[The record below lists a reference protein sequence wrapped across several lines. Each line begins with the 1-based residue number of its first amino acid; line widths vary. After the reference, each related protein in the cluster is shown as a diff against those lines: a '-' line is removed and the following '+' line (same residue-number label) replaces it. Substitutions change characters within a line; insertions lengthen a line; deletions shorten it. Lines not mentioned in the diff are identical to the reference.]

1 MSKFCPDTQCDFW
14 EDFPDGLGG
23 KKAKICPYCFQKLLT
38 EKPVQNHEIF
48 LEQKETFSP
57 ASDLYSY
64 LPEDRDSASEQEEK
78 LPITLLPEGRDSTSE
93 QEKKLPVTPLPEE
106 RDSASEQ
113 VEKLPVT
120 HLPKDRDSAS
130 KQEEKLPVTYLL
142 EGRDS
147 ASEQEEKLPITHLPE
162 GRDSASEQEE
172 KLPVTYLPEGRD
184 SASKQVEKLPITPL
198 PEDRDSASKQVEKLP
213 ITPLPED
220 RDSASEQEEKL
231 PITPL
236 PEDRD
241 SASKQV
247 EKLPITPLPEDRDSA
262 SEQEEK
268 LPITP
273 LPEDR
278 DSASKQVEKLP
289 ITPLPEDRDSAS
301 EQEEKLPITYL
312 PEDRD
317 SASEQEEKLPVTYL
331 PEDRDSASKQVEKL
345 PITPLPEDRDSASEQ
360 EEKLPITYLPE
371 DRDSASE
378 QEEKLLVTYLPEGRD
393 SASEQE
399 EKLPVTYLPEDRD
412 SASKQ
417 VEKLPITPLPEDRD
431 SASEQEEKL
440 PITYL
445 PEDRDSASE
454 QEEKL
459 PVTYLPEDRDSAS
472 KQVEKLP
479 ITPLPEDRDSASEQ
493 EEKLPITYLPE
504 DRDSASEQE
513 EKLLVTY
520 LPEGRDS
527 ASEQEEK
534 LPVTYLPEDR
544 DSASKQVEKLP
555 ITPLPEDRD
564 SASEQEEKLPITYL
578 PEDRD
583 SASEQEEKLL
593 VTYLPEGRD
602 SASKQVE
609 KLPITPLPEDR
620 DSASEQEEKLPI
632 THLPGGRNS
641 ASEQEEKLPVTY
653 LPKDRDS
660 ASKQVE
666 KLPTT
671 PRPEDRDSASDQEDT
686 FFDLVSTDF
695 SQSPSNGTFNHVTT
709 NEIRQ
714 SHTKSDPQVEVHEA
728 IDSSQADNR
737 KRGENENSQNSDPS
751 SRSRKSKRTEDKHS
765 NQSQHDD
772 QSLHRKFGIHTEI
785 DPNETSYVNIQFIT
799 LILKEYWKKIDA
811 ICLRIGHRY
820 FGDFNTSIVPF
831 NKINTVKLQCG
842 KFVTVSGTLRFPV
855 NLIYKSEIRF
865 PYKYFI
871 YSKDNNASYE
881 QLHHSYNN
889 YNRYLIWN
897 TNNPIQ
903 PLINGSYQQ
912 FDTMILPEIRKKEGS
927 TFWNIVNT
935 AISFVGASGGYDKDI
950 PFHKIGDRRLVSL
963 QTLLPSYLGL
973 GHSQPCS
980 TMEDFITHFN
990 KQILMLVY
998 FSIQCVGEGIR
1009 RIRHWDNQEQVQ
1021 HDHLIQL
1028 VEAWIMNTFTPE
1040 RKSQLEKKHVV
1051 YMFYIGCYLI
1061 DNYRLHN
1068 NELNLKLVN
1077 MIEESIEPILK
1088 NQYFLFDNTIC
1099 IHQQFGIE
1107 LHNSIFNFIFNKAI
1121 LLTNQHDF
1129 FLTLIPIYH
1138 GINNMQEHSNTLH
1151 EELEYT
1157 ENNYWGLPN
1166 EVTIYL
1172 YNIIPIDSIHKA
1184 LSLTKYDQIIPYT
1197 VVIYA
1202 LNENNVNFIYE
1213 QFIKD
1218 TQHFPLSA
1226 LMAALLFR
1234 FNHTHSNFIRKDDK
1248 LRTEVMKALNT
1259 AFTKD
1264 STKLDVHDVNR
1275 LTKLTFIFASKLP
1288 IQCFNQEQFNLCLSL
1303 LSQGLGYCDYHFP
1316 DNPLV
1321 PFEKMTDLFN
1331 NFVKRWFSDRVLR
1344 QYGAMYYGDYL
1355 NEIKF
1360 WEEIISKFNFPKKFK
1375 WLSIIENFI
1384 VTRFRAP
1391 NIPQQ
1396 FIIDLF
1402 IHLHTKENYSHLL
1415 QEIFLKELTS
1425 RLQTIRSGEKNEFV
1439 KQLYLQ
1445 LSQTGQ
1451 LKKVNNIFSD
1461 ILINEEDNFNLN
1473 PIIHFVTWT
1482 SWDTY
1487 FSFLTYKNI
1496 DQFLSIKAR
1505 NMLQVASTQFF
1516 SLFEQINAFEI
1527 TGLDLELISKNRDYF
1542 LLLTRI
1548 LLKSKICEY
1557 SVQDITIKLGSCLK
1571 MYNWIL
1577 EQIKLLGYL
1586 NEFLDIIHNV
1596 NNETLNVFLSLK
1608 FDQERISNICF
1619 PDRDSYTFPN
1629 SPDINTII
1637 TFPQYASMCKACKVL
1652 TNSRIII
1659 RVFDTFINEKG
1670 ITMQTPFEIK
1680 RFYEEIWKPA
1690 LDFCINLLN
1699 KFNSETIL
1707 ISEMCK
1713 YFDGTENL
1721 ETILN
1726 DLVALDYA
1734 CTQIQTDKNNSN
1746 NLHKTCAK
1754 KIHLYFD
1761 LQRCS
1766 KAASLIIKLKNEL
1779 LLASNFEIIENM
1791 KNIKHT
1797 FENKQLMEVNEKVI
1811 HVAINLTN
1819 LSKSNLDVI
1828 QAIIDRIDFIM
1839 WIRNNLKDLNEL
1851 KTFVDISL
1859 TTCGGNPVD
1868 VDRITC
1874 LSSVCTNF
1882 APIIFQI
1889 DENTNYE
1896 TLIARCRQVI
1906 ESVERNKEL
1915 TKLLRQ
1921 VGENVTFWEE
1931 MKRSHG
1937 SVEETTL
1944 MQLDSIMNSGV
1955 FLLKVEDSLNLC
1967 DILSLSV
1974 DRENGE
1980 KRIFTLEQLREFRS
1994 KIMLVVSKT
2003 ELPGLDTHTSSY
2015 ENSQI
2020 FTHKLDTI
2028 TEIATIVIQLAETGN
2043 QRYLN
2048 YELFSD
2054 CNQQEDTLMESKMKL
2069 KATLGDWKLN
2079 VEEARNKHYFLNYY
2093 TISQIVFLQ
2102 KGIQSFIEDREDR
2115 ELEQLYH
2122 LLGLLNPDVSK
2133 QDIQQALAHFNII
2146 PKQNPTLKAS
2156 YDTTHDFSKESLS
2169 TAISTHYSH
2178 IGPTKSN
2185 YIPPPNLFSCPND
2198 DNKTQIPDSFSSM
2211 EKDLAHEV
2219 SEEADLPLKLV
2230 IRGIIEIKKENEG
2243 ILLKDK
2249 LLTWCLEHEAD
2260 SDTESIEDE
2269 SIIDCIVE
2277 SLPNPPT
2284 YKETPSF
2291 DTVLDFYQ
2299 LGSFLEDLY
2308 QSCVTKIRAERELPY
2323 SLKKGTPNLIVIPSN
2338 GMLEFVLSL
2347 YMSDND
2353 KLPLP
2358 YYHEILI
2365 CTHQTKL
2372 EEIEIFWRRAVMI
2385 PDKLNLYLFCLIG
2398 VENLSYHVAVQ
2409 AVSKFKHLQQSRNL
2423 ETTGKPEFGYKLLL
2437 ICSEEKEGFSHMA
2450 AAFDDCKILIPM
2462 QKSSD
2467 IKEYLTQKLS
2477 PFHRRSVFK
2486 CIEPAWM
2493 VDKGKSRVRL
2503 VVSDSVGAGKSLYIN
2518 NLKSDLFSQGI
2529 VSEQERDQSAVTV
2542 AIHGKKASEEHLAEQ
2557 LLKRSVSGIKHGVIY
2572 HVDIASTV
2580 QLSLEPILFKLLILG
2595 GVCKRSG
2602 ELWHCRG
2609 RDYYVIEMTLS
2620 SVQNALSQFTRIYPN
2635 IQCIQAFNALTA
2647 TPNDTTQT
2655 IDLEVIRTE
2664 HFQRVGTYLKEL
2676 ENSMNL
2682 DTFIF
2687 QPSEIIGRVS
2697 HINNLNIILKNCGIV
2712 HPSWAEV
2719 RNFVSFLDKQL
2730 LDCDNSDYCQS
2741 GLMGQDWKGFR
2752 SFVVKFMI
2760 LMSRDF
2766 ATPSLKERKEES
2778 SDFLTHFE
2786 IIERRKWE
2794 SNSHPYIFFN
2804 PDRHT
2809 MTFLGFH
2816 ISKQGHLVDSDNPSH
2831 IIETNIMHH
2840 QLFQILTTNRV
2851 NLQEDFN
2858 QLNKI
2863 QKIMKI
2869 AGVMGIEWLAD
2880 PDPGY
2885 VLTLDNMRKILAIL
2899 MRFRCNIP
2907 VVIMGETGCG
2917 KTRLIQFMCSLEA
2930 LQTAAT
2936 NMLILKVHGG
2946 TTETDVMCKVEEA
2959 ERLAERNYLEYKI
2972 DTVLFFDEANTSPA
2986 IGLIKEIMCDRRMYG
3001 RHIRTDIGLQF
3012 IAACNPYRKHTEE
3025 MLNKLSSAGLGF
3037 FTKASET
3044 TDRLGDI
3051 PLRELVYRVME
3062 LPASLRPLVWDFG
3075 QLSNSIEK
3083 TYTREIVAKHL
3094 RDRNSPI
3101 EALDDVVDV
3110 ISDVLASSQSYMR
3123 ERKDECSFV
3132 SLRDVERA
3140 MRVMLWFYSKLE
3152 YFRPEQDSSSND
3164 TTSYVEQGYLDNV
3177 EIYDDE
3183 PFLRDTL
3190 ETPEPMPT
3198 IDFSIPAF
3206 ILDEGNEEI
3215 VTKYL
3220 PVSSINSI
3228 DPITYSLIISLAVC
3242 YRARL
3247 QERDEFDQRIVDLFK
3262 YPLTPIDDYQII
3274 HREVDRCQ
3282 KLLLDEM
3289 TVGANIAKN
3298 TALKEN
3304 VFMMFVCIELKIPLF
3319 VIGKPGSSKSLAK
3332 SIISNSMQGSRCPD
3346 GSILQNFKQ
3355 VQIMSYQCSQ
3365 LSTADGIIGVFKSCR
3380 NLQLKTGSN
3389 KFTACV
3395 VLDEVGLAEDS
3406 PLLPLKVLHPLLE
3419 DSSYGSEEVKGTE
3432 ELDEHITRL
3441 SIHTED
3447 PDQPD
3452 EMSDHVAFIGISNW
3466 SLDPAKMNR
3475 GIMLAR
3481 GDPNIDELITSA
3493 KGICQSTISGP
3504 IIKSID
3510 KRIPFLAKAYLT
3522 LTSMDI
3528 TQKDSTRRDYYGL
3541 RDFYSLVKMLVFICS
3556 ERVTNLNRAILEHA
3570 VKRNFGG
3577 VSDVDPVA
3585 IFLDTVKLQ
3594 RDEAQGPDSSPLGL
3608 IRANLVNLSR
3618 SFHGETRY
3626 LLLLTEN
3633 YAALNILLRSPD
3645 MWPKQQDIQSIRVI
3659 FGSSFPSDQ
3668 EYSAVCRNINRI
3680 KVCMESGKTV
3690 ILLNLENLYE
3700 SLYDALNQYYMEM
3713 NNQRYVDLGLGTHR
3727 MKCRVHNEF
3736 KLIVVAD
3743 KDTVRERFPTP
3754 LINRLE
3760 KHILTMSTV
3769 LTNDGVIVSEQL
3781 AEWAKNISTLDNS
3794 KSIGIQRIDHFGE
3807 GNCFI
3812 GYHSD
3817 TPYSIVFHVMKE
3829 MYPDSTA
3836 ASNEVDRIA
3845 VLERSQTLLLRMATT
3860 DAVLRVKNSFLSI
3873 QSEQIITEYFRLQLG
3888 SLEEYLSQV
3897 LSGICR
3903 NETGAHLSLAT
3914 THSRLLTERDID
3926 QLQQRLCTY
3935 TDSVQI
3941 RSLSL
3946 QQFQTEQQYTGEI
3959 QKFLRGDS
3967 ESETRETTHK
3977 KILLVQCERGAEN
3990 VKLIACA
3997 RHKTVDELKDW
4008 GEEQRGESKCEVFL
4022 LFLVQL
4028 SREAHGS
4035 KFLSFCGGDWNTVHI
4050 DDIRCLDYTEMP
4062 PISQLIGKQI
4072 YEIFGGHVVVRY
4084 FHVFFVHFVPVPIVN

>member
-14 EDFPDGLGG
+14 EDFPDGLVG
-23 KKAKICPYCFQKLLT
+23 KRVKICPCCSQSLLT
-38 EKPVQNHEIF
+38 EKPLQN
-48 LEQKETFSP
+48 
-57 ASDLYSY
+57 
-64 LPEDRDSASEQEEK
+64 PENFHKA
-78 LPITLLPEGRDSTSE
+78 
-93 QEKKLPVTPLPEE
+93 
-106 RDSASEQ
+106 
-113 VEKLPVT
+113 
-120 HLPKDRDSAS
+120 KD
-130 KQEEKLPVTYLL
+130 
-142 EGRDS
+142 
-147 ASEQEEKLPITHLPE
+147 
-162 GRDSASEQEE
+162 
-172 KLPVTYLPEGRD
+172 
-184 SASKQVEKLPITPL
+184 
-198 PEDRDSASKQVEKLP
+198 
-213 ITPLPED
+213 
-220 RDSASEQEEKL
+220 
-231 PITPL
+231 
-236 PEDRD
+236 
-241 SASKQV
+241 
-247 EKLPITPLPEDRDSA
+247 
-262 SEQEEK
+262 
-268 LPITP
+268 
-273 LPEDR
+273 
-278 DSASKQVEKLP
+278 
-289 ITPLPEDRDSAS
+289 
-301 EQEEKLPITYL
+301 
-312 PEDRD
+312 
-317 SASEQEEKLPVTYL
+317 
-331 PEDRDSASKQVEKL
+331 
-345 PITPLPEDRDSASEQ
+345 
-360 EEKLPITYLPE
+360 
-371 DRDSASE
+371 
-378 QEEKLLVTYLPEGRD
+378 
-393 SASEQE
+393 
-399 EKLPVTYLPEDRD
+399 
-412 SASKQ
+412 
-417 VEKLPITPLPEDRD
+417 
-431 SASEQEEKL
+431 
-440 PITYL
+440 
-445 PEDRDSASE
+445 
-454 QEEKL
+454 
-459 PVTYLPEDRDSAS
+459 
-472 KQVEKLP
+472 
-479 ITPLPEDRDSASEQ
+479 
-493 EEKLPITYLPE
+493 
-504 DRDSASEQE
+504 
-513 EKLLVTY
+513 
-520 LPEGRDS
+520 
-527 ASEQEEK
+527 
-534 LPVTYLPEDR
+534 
-544 DSASKQVEKLP
+544 
-555 ITPLPEDRD
+555 
-564 SASEQEEKLPITYL
+564 
-578 PEDRD
+578 
-583 SASEQEEKLL
+583 
-593 VTYLPEGRD
+593 
-602 SASKQVE
+602 
-609 KLPITPLPEDR
+609 
-620 DSASEQEEKLPI
+620 
-632 THLPGGRNS
+632 N
-641 ASEQEEKLPVTY
+641 
-653 LPKDRDS
+653 
-660 ASKQVE
+660 
-666 KLPTT
+666 
-671 PRPEDRDSASDQEDT
+671 
-686 FFDLVSTDF
+686 
-695 SQSPSNGTFNHVTT
+695 
-709 NEIRQ
+709 
-714 SHTKSDPQVEVHEA
+714 
-728 IDSSQADNR
+728 SQADKR
-737 KRGENENSQNSDPS
+737 KRGKDANFQNSDPNPG
-751 SRSRKSKRTEDKHS
+751 SRKSKRTEDKYS
-765 NQSQHDD
+765 NQSQQDD
-772 QSLHRKFGIHTEI
+772 QSFYRKFGIFIEI
-785 DPNETSYVNIQFIT
+785 DPDETSYVNIQFTT

-820 FGDFNTSIVPF
+820 FGDFKTSIVPF
-831 NKINTVKLQCG
+831 SKLNTVKLQCG
-842 KFVTVSGTLRFPV
+842 KFVTISGTLKFPV
-855 NLIYKSEIRF
+855 KHISNGEIRF

-871 YSKDNNASYE
+871 YSNDNNTSYE
-881 QLHHSYNN
+881 QLHHLHNN
-889 YNRYLIWN
+889 FNRYFIWN

-912 FDTMILPEIRKKEGS
+912 FDVMILPEIRKKEGS
-927 TFWNIVNT
+927 IFWNIVNT
-935 AISFVGASGGYDKDI
+935 AISLVGASGGYDKNI
-950 PFHKIGDRRLVSL
+950 PFLKIGDRRLVSL
-963 QTLLPSYLGL
+963 QTLLPSYLGV
-973 GHSQPCS
+973 GYSQPCC
-980 TMEDFITHFN
+980 TLEDFITHFK
-990 KQILMLVY
+990 KQTFMLVY
-998 FSIQCVGEGIR
+998 FSIQCVGESIHGV
-1009 RIRHWDNQEQVQ
+1009 RHWDNSEQAQ

-1040 RKSQLEKKHVV
+1040 RKSQLDKKHVV
-1051 YMFYIGCYLI
+1051 YIFYIGCYLI
-1061 DNYRLHN
+1061 DYYRLN
-1068 NELNLKLVN
+1068 NSELHLKMVN
-1077 MIEESIEPILK
+1077 MIEESIEPILR
-1088 NQYFLFDNTIC
+1088 NRYFLFDNTIC

-1107 LHNSIFNFIFNKAI
+1107 LHNSLFNFIFNKAI
-1121 LLTNQHDF
+1121 FLTNQQDF

-1157 ENNYWGLPN
+1157 ENNYWGFPN
-1166 EVTIYL
+1166 EVTIYWE
-1172 YNIIPIDSIHKA
+1172 NVVSIDSIHRA
-1184 LSLTKYDQIIPYT
+1184 LNLTKYDQIIPYT

-1202 LNENNVNFIYE
+1202 LNENNVNNIYE
-1213 QFIKD
+1213 FFIKD

-1234 FNHTHSNFIRKDDK
+1234 LNNVNSNLIRNDEK
-1248 LRTEVMKALNT
+1248 LRKEVMKCLNLALKEDVARLNV
-1259 AFTKD
+1259 KD
-1264 STKLDVHDVNR
+1264 IYR
-1275 LTKLTFIFASKLP
+1275 LSKLTFLLTFKLP
-1288 IQCFNQEQFNLCLSL
+1288 IQYFNQEQFKLCLTL
-1303 LSQGLGYCDYHFP
+1303 LSQGLKYCDSHSP
-1316 DNPLV
+1316 NDPLF
-1321 PFEKMTDLFN
+1321 PFEKMTEFFN
-1331 NFVKRWFSDRVLR
+1331 SFVKKWYKVNILKNNML
-1344 QYGAMYYGDYL
+1344 YNEYL
-1355 NEIKF
+1355 
-1360 WEEIISKFNFPKKFK
+1360 EEIMYWEDIISNYPFPKHIK
-1375 WLSIIENFI
+1375 WLDIIEDFLIN
-1384 VTRFRAP
+1384 RFRDP
-1391 NIPQQ
+1391 LISQQ
-1396 FIIDLF
+1396 YIIDLF
-1402 IHLHTKENYSHLL
+1402 IHLHTKESYSALL

-1425 RLQTIRSGEKNEFV
+1425 RLQMVRSGDKNEF
-1439 KQLYLQ
+1439 
-1445 LSQTGQ
+1445 
-1451 LKKVNNIFSD
+1451 
-1461 ILINEEDNFNLN
+1461 
-1473 PIIHFVTWT
+1473 
-1482 SWDTY
+1482 
-1487 FSFLTYKNI
+1487 
-1496 DQFLSIKAR
+1496 A
-1505 NMLQVASTQFF
+1505 
-1516 SLFEQINAFEI
+1516 
-1527 TGLDLELISKNRDYF
+1527 DLELIDKNRDYF
-1542 LLLTRI
+1542 LLLSNI
-1548 LLKSKICEY
+1548 LLKSKVCEY
-1557 SVQDITIKLGSCLK
+1557 SVQDITIKLDLCLR
-1571 MYNWIL
+1571 MYKWIL
-1577 EQIKLLGYL
+1577 EQINLVGFL
-1586 NEFLDIIHNV
+1586 NNFLDIIHNV
-1596 NNETLNVFLSLK
+1596 NNEILNAFLSLK
-1608 FDQERISNICF
+1608 LGQERIGDICNS
-1619 PDRDSYTFPN
+1619 DRDSYTFPN

-1637 TFPQYASMCKACKVL
+1637 TFPQYASMCKSCKL
-1652 TNSRIII
+1652 LSNSRIII
-1659 RVFDTFINEKG
+1659 RVFDTFVNEKW
-1670 ITMQTPFEIK
+1670 ITIQTLFEIR
-1680 RFYEEIWKPA
+1680 RFYEEIWNPVYI
-1690 LDFCINLLN
+1690 FCINLLN
-1699 KFNSETIL
+1699 QFNSETIL

-1734 CTQIQTDKNNSN
+1734 CTQFQTDKNNSN
-1746 NLHKTCAK
+1746 NLLKTCAK

-1797 FENKQLMEVNEKVI
+1797 FENKQLMEVNQKVI

-1851 KTFVDISL
+1851 KTFVYISL
-1859 TTCGGNPVD
+1859 TTCGGSPVD

-1915 TKLLRQ
+1915 TKLLRK

-1937 SVEETTL
+1937 PVETTL
-1944 MQLDSIMNSGV
+1944 MQLDSIMNSGI
-1955 FLLKVEDSLNLC
+1955 FLLKVGGSLNLC

-1980 KRIFTLEQLREFRS
+1980 KRTYTLDQLREFRS

-2003 ELPGLDTHTSSY
+2003 ELPGLDTHTNSY

-2054 CNQQEDTLMESKMKL
+2054 FKQQEDTLMESKMKL
-2069 KATLGDWKLN
+2069 KATLEDWKHN

-2093 TISQIVFLQ
+2093 TISQILFLQ
-2102 KGIQSFIEDREDR
+2102 KGIKSFIEDREDR

-2133 QDIQQALAHFNII
+2133 QDIQQALEHFNII
-2146 PKQNPTLKAS
+2146 PKQNPTLKVS
-2156 YDTTHDFSKESLS
+2156 YETTHDFSKHSLS

-2178 IGPTKSN
+2178 IGPTKPK
-2185 YIPPPNLFSCPND
+2185 YISSQKLFSIPND
-2198 DNKTQIPDSFSSM
+2198 DNEIQIPDSFSSM
-2211 EKDLAHEV
+2211 EKDLAHGV

-2230 IRGIIEIKKENEG
+2230 IRGIIEMKKENEG

-2260 SDTESIEDE
+2260 SDTESIEDGPVR
-2269 SIIDCIVE
+2269 DCAIKY
-2277 SLPNPPT
+2277 LPNPPT
-2284 YKETPSF
+2284 YKETSSF

-2323 SLKKGTPNLIVIPSN
+2323 NLKEGIPNLIVIPSS

-2365 CTHQTKL
+2365 CTPQTKL

-2398 VENLSYHVAVQ
+2398 IENLSYHVAVQ
-2409 AVSKFKHLQQSRNL
+2409 AVSKLKYLQQFRNL

-2437 ICSEEKEGFSHMA
+2437 ICSEGKEGFSHMA

-2477 PFHRRSVFK
+2477 PFHGRSIFK
-2486 CIEPAWM
+2486 SIEPAWL
-2493 VDKGKSRVRL
+2493 VDRGTKRVRL

-2518 NLKSDLFSQGI
+2518 NLKSDLLSQAI
-2529 VSEQERDQSAVTV
+2529 VSEEDRDQSAVTV
-2542 AIHGKKASEEHLAEQ
+2542 AIHGKQASEEHLAEQ
-2557 LLKRSVSGIKHGVIY
+2557 LLKRSVSGVKHGVMY

-2580 QLSLEPILFKLLILG
+2580 QLCLEPILFKLLILG
-2595 GVCKRSG
+2595 GICKRSG

-2609 RDYYVIEMTLS
+2609 IDYYVIEMTLCCG
-2620 SVQNALSQFTRIYPN
+2620 QNALLQFTRLFPN
-2635 IQCIQAFNALTA
+2635 VQCIQAFNALTA
-2647 TPNDTTQT
+2647 TPNDSTQT
-2655 IDLEVIRTE
+2655 IDFDVLRTE
-2664 HFQRVGTYLKEL
+2664 HFQRVGTYLKEF
-2676 ENSMNL
+2676 ENGLDL

-2687 QPSEIIGRVS
+2687 QPSEGIGRVS
-2697 HINNLNIILKNCGIV
+2697 SIDNLNIILKNCGIA

-2719 RNFVSFLDKQL
+2719 RNFVLFLDRQL
-2730 LDCDNSDYCQS
+2730 SDCDNADYCHS
-2741 GLMGQDWKGFR
+2741 GVLEQDWKGFR

-2766 ATPSLKERKEES
+2766 ATPFLKQDPDLDTDDVLKTS
-2778 SDFLTHFE
+2778 QFFQ
-2786 IIERRKWE
+2786 KCNWE
-2794 SNSHPYIFFN
+2794 SNSYPYIFFN

-2809 MTFLGFH
+2809 MTLLGFH
-2816 ISKQGHLVDSDNPSH
+2816 ISNTGNLTDSENPSNV
-2831 IIETNIMHH
+2831 IKYNIMRPK
-2840 QLFQILTTNRV
+2840 LFKLLKANGV
-2851 NLQEDFN
+2851 NLQEDFS

-2869 AGVMGIEWLAD
+2869 AGAMGIEWISD

-2917 KTRLIQFMCSLEA
+2917 KTRLIQFMCSLQA

-2936 NMLILKVHGG
+2936 NMLMLKVHGG
-2946 TTETDVMCKVEEA
+2946 TTETDVMRKVEEA
-2959 ERLAERNYLEYKI
+2959 EKLAERNYFEHKI

-3062 LPASLRPLVWDFG
+3062 LPASFRPLVWDFG

-3083 TYTREIVAKHL
+3083 TYTREIVVKHL

-3101 EALDDVVDV
+3101 EARDDIVDM
-3110 ISDVLASSQSYMR
+3110 ISDVLASAQSYMR
-3123 ERKDECSFV
+3123 ERNDECSFV

-3152 YFRPEQDSSSND
+3152 YFTPDQDSSYSD
-3164 TTSYVEQGYLDNV
+3164 TTSYFEQGYLD
-3177 EIYDDE
+3177 D
-3183 PFLRDTL
+3183 RDISADKPYIRDIL

-3220 PVSSINSI
+3220 PVSSINNI
-3228 DPITYSLIISLAVC
+3228 DPITYSLIISLAIC

-3247 QERDEFDQRIVDLFK
+3247 QERDEFDQRIIDLFR

-3282 KLLLDEM
+3282 QLLLDEM
-3289 TVGANIAKN
+3289 IVGANIAKN

-3380 NLQLKTGSN
+3380 NLQRRTGSN

-3395 VLDEVGLAEDS
+3395 VLDEVGLAENS
-3406 PLLPLKVLHPLLE
+3406 PLLPLNVLHPLLE
-3419 DSSYGSEEVKGTE
+3419 VSSYGSEGVESAE
-3432 ELDEHITRL
+3432 ELITHNTDQ
-3441 SIHTED
+3441 SIEIEDNTESD
-3447 PDQPD
+3447 HPD
-3452 EMSDHVAFIGISNW
+3452 EMRDHVAFIGISNW

-3475 GIMLAR
+3475 GIMLSR
-3481 GDPNIDELITSA
+3481 GDPDIDELITSA
-3493 KGICQSTISGP
+3493 KGICLSTISGT
-3504 IIKSID
+3504 IIKSIV
-3510 KRIPFLAKAYLT
+3510 KRIPSLAKAYLT
-3522 LTSMDI
+3522 LTSIDI

-3541 RDFYSLVKMLVFICS
+3541 RDFYSLFKMLVFICS
-3556 ERVTNLNRAILEHA
+3556 ECGTNLNRAILEHV

-3577 VSDVDPVA
+3577 VSNVDPVA
-3585 IFLDTVKLQ
+3585 IFLDCVKLPN
-3594 RDEAQGPDSSPLGL
+3594 DDKIGPDSSPLGL

-3700 SLYDALNQYYMEM
+3700 SLYGALNQYYMEM

-3769 LTNDGVIVSEQL
+3769 LTNDGVIISKQL
-3781 AEWAKNISTLDNS
+3781 AEWAENFSTLDNTQ
-3794 KSIGIQRIDHFGE
+3794 SIGFQRMDHFTE
-3807 GNCFI
+3807 ANCFV

-3817 TPYSIVFHVMKE
+3817 TPSSIVFHVMKE

-3845 VLERSQTLLLRMATT
+3845 VLERSQTLLLRMANT
-3860 DAVLRVKNSFLSI
+3860 DAVLRVKNSFLSM

-3897 LSGICR
+3897 LSGICG
-3903 NETGAHLSLAT
+3903 NETGAHLTLTT

-3959 QKFLRGDS
+3959 HKFLRGDS
-3967 ESETRETTHK
+3967 ESDTRETTHK

-3990 VKLIACA
+3990 AKLIACA
-3997 RHKTVDELKDW
+3997 RHNTVDELKDW
-4008 GEEQRGESKCEVFL
+4008 REEQRGDSKCEVFL

-4035 KFLSFCGGDWNTVHI
+4035 KFMSFCGGDWNTVHI

-4072 YEIFGGHVVVRY
+4072 YGIFGGHVVVR
-4084 FHVFFVHFVPVPIVN
+4084 

>member
-1 MSKFCPDTQCDFW
+1 MSKFCPEPQCEFW
-14 EDFPDGLGG
+14 EDFPDGFPG
-23 KKAKICPYCFQKLLT
+23 KKAKTCPYCSQILLT
-38 EKPVQNHEIF
+38 EKPRQDEKRTPCFIPEGNE
-48 LEQKETFSP
+48 ERTRERQGKSAGKQKEFIGFSP
-57 ASDLYSY
+57 NEHVNTTPLSLDSKQELQDEHSPV
-64 LPEDRDSASEQEEK
+64 LPLPFLVGEGDSASEQEN
-78 LPITLLPEGRDSTSE
+78 LFVSSPQVL
-93 QEKKLPVTPLPEE
+93 PLPSPGE
-106 RDSASEQ
+106 R
-113 VEKLPVT
+113 
-120 HLPKDRDSAS
+120 H
-130 KQEEKLPVTYLL
+130 
-142 EGRDS
+142 S
-147 ASEQEEKLPITHLPE
+147 ASEQEKQLPISPPPVLLLPSPDE
-162 GRDSASEQEE
+162 GHSASEQEN
-172 KLPVTYLPEGRD
+172 KLPL
-184 SASKQVEKLPITPL
+184 SPL
-198 PEDRDSASKQVEKLP
+198 PVL
-213 ITPLPED
+213 PLPSPEEGH
-220 RDSASEQEEKL
+220 SASEQENKL
-231 PITPL
+231 PLSPL
-236 PEDRD
+236 P
-241 SASKQV
+241 V
-247 EKLPITPLPEDRDSA
+247 LPLPSPEEGHSA
-262 SEQEEK
+262 SEQENK
-268 LPITP
+268 LPISPPPVLP
-273 LPEDR
+273 LPSPGEGH
-278 DSASKQVEKLP
+278 
-289 ITPLPEDRDSAS
+289 SAS
-301 EQEEKLPITYL
+301 EQENKLPLSPL
-312 PEDRD
+312 PVLPLPSPEEGH
-317 SASEQEEKLPVTYL
+317 SASEQEN
-331 PEDRDSASKQVEKL
+331 KL
-345 PITPLPEDRDSASEQ
+345 PISPPPVLPSPSPGEGHSASEQ
-360 EEKLPITYLPE
+360 ENKLSISPPPVLPLPSPE
-371 DRDSASE
+371 EGHSASE
-378 QEEKLLVTYLPEGRD
+378 QENKLPISPPPVLPLPSPEEGHFASEQENKLSISPLPVLSLPSPGEGH

-399 EKLPVTYLPEDRD
+399 NELPMSPPPVLPLPSPGEGHSASEQAMNLPISYPPVLPLPSPEEGHFASEQENKLSISPLPVL
-412 SASKQ
+412 
-417 VEKLPITPLPEDRD
+417 PLPSPGEGH
-431 SASEQEEKL
+431 SASEQENEL
-440 PITYL
+440 PISPPPVL
-445 PEDRDSASE
+445 PLPSPGEGHSASE
-454 QEEKL
+454 QDMNLPILYPPLLPGEGDLASEREEKQFGL
-459 PVTYLPEDRDSAS
+459 HSPDS
-472 KQVEKLP
+472 KIP
-479 ITPLPEDRDSASEQ
+479 RSE
-493 EEKLPITYLPE
+493 
-504 DRDSASEQE
+504 
-513 EKLLVTY
+513 
-520 LPEGRDS
+520 
-527 ASEQEEK
+527 
-534 LPVTYLPEDR
+534 
-544 DSASKQVEKLP
+544 
-555 ITPLPEDRD
+555 
-564 SASEQEEKLPITYL
+564 
-578 PEDRD
+578 
-583 SASEQEEKLL
+583 
-593 VTYLPEGRD
+593 
-602 SASKQVE
+602 
-609 KLPITPLPEDR
+609 
-620 DSASEQEEKLPI
+620 
-632 THLPGGRNS
+632 
-641 ASEQEEKLPVTY
+641 
-653 LPKDRDS
+653 
-660 ASKQVE
+660 
-666 KLPTT
+666 
-671 PRPEDRDSASDQEDT
+671 ASD
-686 FFDLVSTDF
+686 
-695 SQSPSNGTFNHVTT
+695 VTR
-709 NEIRQ
+709 NDIRQ
-714 SHTKSDPQVEVHEA
+714 LRGKSNPRVEVHKA
-728 IDSSQADNR
+728 TDSSLPDKR
-737 KRGENENSQNSDPS
+737 KRDENEDSQNSDPNS
-751 SRSRKSKRTEDKHS
+751 GSRKSKRTEDNHS
-765 NQSQHDD
+765 QPDD
-772 QSLHRKFGIHTEI
+772 QCLYRKSEIYTEI
-785 DPNETSYVNIQFIT
+785 DPKETAYVNILFTT

-811 ICLRIGHRY
+811 ICLRIGHKY
-820 FGDFNTSIVPF
+820 FGDFRTSIVPF
-831 NKINTVKLQCG
+831 SKTNTVKLQCG
-842 KFVTVSGTLRFPV
+842 KFVTISGMLKFPV
-855 NLIYKSEIRF
+855 KHIYKGEIRF

-871 YSKDNNASYE
+871 YSKDNNTSYE
-881 QLHHSYNN
+881 QLHHLHNN
-889 YNRYLIWN
+889 FNRYFIWN
-897 TNNPIQ
+897 TSNNPIQ

-912 FDTMILPEIRKKEGS
+912 FDVMILPELRKKEGS

-935 AISFVGASGGYDKDI
+935 AISFVGASGGYDKNI
-950 PFHKIGDRRLVSL
+950 PFLKIGDRRLISL
-963 QTLLPSYLGL
+963 QTLLPSYLVL

-998 FSIQCVGEGIR
+998 FSIQCVGEGIHGV
-1009 RIRHWDNQEQVQ
+1009 RHWDFPEQMQ
-1021 HDHLIQL
+1021 HDNLIKL

-1040 RKSQLEKKHVV
+1040 RKSQLDKKHVV

-1061 DNYRLHN
+1061 DYYRLN
-1068 NELNLKLVN
+1068 NSELNLKLVN

-1088 NQYFLFDNTIC
+1088 NHYFLFDNTVC

-1107 LHNSIFNFIFNKAI
+1107 LHNSLFNFIFNKAI

-1151 EELEYT
+1151 EGLEYT
-1157 ENNYWGLPN
+1157 ENNYWGFPN
-1166 EVTIYL
+1166 EVTVYL
-1172 YNIIPIDSIHKA
+1172 YNMISIDSIHKA

-1234 FNHTHSNFIRKDDK
+1234 FNHTHSNYIRKDDK

-1264 STKLDVHDVNR
+1264 STKLDVHDVDR

-1288 IQCFNQEQFNLCLSL
+1288 IQCFNHEQFNLCLSL
-1303 LSQGLGYCDYHFP
+1303 LSQGLEYCDSHFP

-1321 PFEKMTDLFN
+1321 PFEKMNDLFN
-1331 NFVKRWFSDRVLR
+1331 NFVKRWYSDRVLK
-1344 QYGAMYYGDYL
+1344 QYGMYYNDYL

-1375 WLSIIENFI
+1375 WLSIIENFL

-1396 FIIDLF
+1396 FIIDMF
-1402 IHLHTKENYSHLL
+1402 IRLHTKENYSHLL

-1439 KQLYLQ
+1439 RQLYLQ

-1451 LKKVNNIFSD
+1451 LKKVNSIFSE
-1461 ILINEEDNFNLN
+1461 ILINEEANFNLN

-1487 FSFLTYKNI
+1487 FSFLSYKNI
-1496 DQFLSIKAR
+1496 DQFLSIDAR
-1505 NMLQVASTQFF
+1505 SMLQVASTQLF

-1542 LLLTRI
+1542 LLLSSI
-1548 LLKSKICEY
+1548 LLKSKVCEY
-1557 SVQDITIKLGSCLK
+1557 SVQDITIKLDLCLR

-1586 NEFLDIIHNV
+1586 NEFFDIIHNV
-1596 NNETLNVFLSLK
+1596 NNEILNAFLSLK
-1608 FDQERISNICF
+1608 LEQERIGDICYS
-1619 PDRDSYTFPN
+1619 DRDSYTFHN

-1637 TFPQYASMCKACKVL
+1637 TFPQYASMCKTCKLL

-1726 DLVALDYA
+1726 DLVALEYA

-1746 NLHKTCAK
+1746 NLLKTCAK

-1761 LQRCS
+1761 LQQCS

-1791 KNIKHT
+1791 KNIKNT
-1797 FENKQLMEVNEKVI
+1797 FENKQLKEVNEKVI

-1944 MQLDSIMNSGV
+1944 MQLDSIINSGI
-1955 FLLKVEDSLNLC
+1955 FLLKVGQSLNLC
-1967 DILSLSV
+1967 DILNLSV

-1980 KRIFTLEQLREFRS
+1980 KRIYTLEQLREFRS

-2048 YELFSD
+2048 YELFSY

-2069 KATLGDWKLN
+2069 KATLEDWKLN

-2102 KGIQSFIEDREDR
+2102 KGIKSFIEDREDK

-2146 PKQNPTLKAS
+2146 PKQNPTLKVS
-2156 YDTTHDFSKESLS
+2156 NETTHDFSKESLS

-2185 YIPPPNLFSCPND
+2185 YIPPPKLFSSPND
-2198 DNKTQIPDSFSSM
+2198 DDEIQIPDSFSSM
-2211 EKDLAHEV
+2211 EKELAQEV
-2219 SEEADLPLKLV
+2219 SQEADLPFKLV

-2249 LLTWCLEHEAD
+2249 LLTWCLNREAD

-2269 SIIDCIVE
+2269 PIIDCAVE
-2277 SLPNPPT
+2277 SLPNPSP
-2284 YKETPSF
+2284 YDETPSF
-2291 DTVLDFYQ
+2291 DTILDFYL

-2323 SLKKGTPNLIVIPSN
+2323 SLKKGTPNLIVIPSEEV
-2338 GMLEFVLSL
+2338 LEFVLSL

-2365 CTHQTKL
+2365 CTPQTRL

-2398 VENLSYHVAVQ
+2398 VESLSYHVAVQ
-2409 AVSKFKHLQQSRNL
+2409 AVSKLKHLRQSRNL
-2423 ETTGKPEFGYKLLL
+2423 EAMGKAEFCYKLLL
-2437 ICSEEKEGFSHMA
+2437 ICSEEKEGFSYMA

-2477 PFHRRSVFK
+2477 PFHGRSVFK
-2486 CIEPAWM
+2486 SIEPAWL
-2493 VDKGKSRVRL
+2493 VDRGRKRVRM

-2518 NLKSDLFSQGI
+2518 NLKSDLLSQGI
-2529 VSEQERDQSAVTV
+2529 VSEEERDQSAVTV
-2542 AIHGKKASEEHLAEQ
+2542 AIHGKQASEEHLAEQ
-2557 LLKRSVSGIKHGVIY
+2557 LLKRSVSGVRHGVMY

-2580 QLSLEPILFKLLILG
+2580 QLCLEPILFKLLILG
-2595 GVCKRSG
+2595 GICKRSG

-2620 SVQNALSQFTRIYPN
+2620 CGQNALSQFTRLYPN
-2635 IQCIQAFNALTA
+2635 VQCIQAFNALTA
-2647 TPNDTTQT
+2647 TPNDSTQT
-2655 IDLEVIRTE
+2655 IDLEILRSE

-2676 ENSMNL
+2676 ENVPNL
-2682 DTFIF
+2682 DTFVY

-2719 RNFVSFLDKQL
+2719 QNFVSFLDKQL

-2741 GLMGQDWKGFR
+2741 GLMGQDWEGFR

-2766 ATPSLKERKEES
+2766 ATPSLKERNEES

-2786 IIERRKWE
+2786 IIARRKWE

-2809 MTFLGFH
+2809 ITFLGFH
-2816 ISKQGHLVDSDNPSH
+2816 ITNQGHLVDSDNPSLV
-2831 IIETNIMHH
+2831 IETNIMRP
-2840 QLFQILTTNRV
+2840 QLLQILTANRV

-2899 MRFRCNIP
+2899 MKFRCNIP

-2917 KTRLIQFMCSLEA
+2917 KTRLIQFMCSLQA

-2946 TTETDVMCKVEEA
+2946 TTETDVMRMVEEA
-2959 ERLAERNYLEYKI
+2959 EKLAERNYLEYKI

-3083 TYTREIVAKHL
+3083 TYTCEIVAKHL

-3101 EALDDVVDV
+3101 EALDDIVDV
-3110 ISDVLASSQSYMR
+3110 ISDVLASAQNYMR

-3164 TTSYVEQGYLDNV
+3164 TTSYFEQGYLDDG
-3177 EIYDDE
+3177 EISDDE
-3183 PFLRDTL
+3183 PYIRDTL
-3190 ETPEPMPT
+3190 ETPEPMPM
-3198 IDFSIPAF
+3198 IDFSIPGF

-3220 PVSSINSI
+3220 PVSSINGI

-3247 QERDEFDQRIVDLFK
+3247 QERNEFDRQIVDLFR

-3419 DSSYGSEEVKGTE
+3419 DSSYGSEDVESME
-3432 ELDEHITRL
+3432 ELDEHSTKL
-3441 SIHTED
+3441 STHTED
-3447 PDQPD
+3447 DTEPDQID
-3452 EMSDHVAFIGISNW
+3452 EMRDHVAFIGISNW

-3481 GDPNIDELITSA
+3481 GDPDIDELISSA

-3510 KRIPFLAKAYLT
+3510 KRIPSLAKAYLT
-3522 LTSMDI
+3522 LTSTDI

-3556 ERVTNLNRAILEHA
+3556 KCVTNLNRTILEHV

-3585 IFLDTVKLQ
+3585 IFLDSVKLPV
-3594 RDEAQGPDSSPLGL
+3594 DNKIGPDSSPLGL

-3769 LTNDGVIVSEQL
+3769 LTNEGLIVSKQL
-3781 AEWAKNISTLDNS
+3781 VEWAENFSTLDNT
-3794 KSIGIQRIDHFGE
+3794 KSIGIQRMDHFSE
-3807 GNCFI
+3807 GNCFV

-3836 ASNEVDRIA
+3836 ASDEVDRIA

-3860 DAVLRVKNSFLSI
+3860 DAVLRVKNSFLST

-3888 SLEEYLSQV
+3888 CLEEYLGQV
-3897 LSGICR
+3897 LSGICG
-3903 NETGAHLSLAT
+3903 NETGAHLTLAT

-3926 QLQQRLCTY
+3926 QLQQRLCTD

-3967 ESETRETTHK
+3967 ESKTRETTHK
-3977 KILLVQCERGAEN
+3977 KILLVQCERGADN
-3990 VKLIACA
+3990 AKLIACA

-4008 GEEQRGESKCEVFL
+4008 REEQRGESKCEVFL

-4072 YEIFGGHVVVRY
+4072 YEVFGGHVVVRY
-4084 FHVFFVHFVPVPIVN
+4084 F